1 MPQTF
6 AQYLIERVLP
16 TGMKVTKPVDKK
28 ELTRILTDVFRNHPD
43 KYPQV
48 VSDLKRLGDK
58 FSTYEGLSF
67 GMDDIS
73 TPNKAKRDA
82 IITDY
87 KSRMDKAKT
96 PEERLRLL
104 QEVQDKVVA
113 NDMTPGDT
121 QGNSNLMVTSGG
133 MGGKRF
139 QLLKTRTSP
148 VVFKDHK
155 GDLVPE
161 IVGKSYAEGLNPL
174 DYWNNAA
181 EARSNLVQ
189 GQVQTSEP
197 GVINKI
203 THNLMGSIVISA
215 EDCGTK
221 QGVQLFT
228 KDEDVIDRYLA
239 ADAGKFKR
247 NTLVTSEVQQELLR
261 DKVEKIQ
268 VRSPQ
273 TCEAQDNTVCKR
285 CMGLSISHRKNLTI
299 GSNVG
304 TTSAGALSE
313 VSTQLVLSAKHS
325 TTLASK
331 KEDLSGMKGFNMVVN
346 MPKIYPN
353 EQLVCEVYGKI
364 ERLFVAPQGGK
375 YLWIR
380 ETKRVPD
387 RFIEQAA
394 LVENRGR
401 LWQYHIPPQRKLL
414 ADIKE
419 KAEVYPGKILT
430 DGNPNLKTI
439 ARLQGLGLARSAAT
453 HLTQTVYKNTGH
465 NLDRRHFEMLSRAM
479 LNYVKLDKV
488 PVNFPLQLGE
498 TVHYNKLKALVDKL
512 PRRAMELD
520 QALGKVLAEDLHGV
534 TIGTTLTPVVAEHLS
549 QFGVKRVQITD
560 DLELTAVVTP
570 ITRAQNQDSDNWLAK
585 LNHRYLK
592 SSITEAAQQGQSQAL
607 RTYSPHAA
615 YAYGA
620 EMTDKDEKG
629 RY

>member
-1 MPQTF
+1 MAQTF
-6 AQYLIERVLP
+6 AQYLIERILP
-16 TGMKVTKPVDKK
+16 SGMKLTKPVDKK
-28 ELTRILTDVFRNHPD
+28 ELTRLLTEVFRSHQEQ
-43 KYPQV
+43 YPQV

-73 TPNKAKRDA
+73 TPNKAKRDTLVA
-82 IITDY
+82 SY
-87 KSRMDKAKT
+87 KTKLDKAKT

-113 NDMTPGDT
+113 NDMTPGNT
-121 QGNSNLMVTSGG
+121 EGNSNLMVTSGG

-161 IVGKSYAEGLNPL
+161 IVGRSYAEGLSPL
-174 DYWNNAA
+174 DYWHNAA

-203 THNLMGSIVISA
+203 THNLMGSMVISA
-215 EDCGTK
+215 EDCGTR
-221 QGVQLFT
+221 QGIQLYT
-228 KDEDVIDRYLA
+228 KDEDVLDRYLA
-239 ADAGKFKR
+239 VDTGKFKR

-261 DKVEKIQ
+261 SKLEKIL

-273 TCEAQDNTVCKR
+273 TCEAAENTLCKK
-285 CMGLSISHRKNLTI
+285 CMGLSISHRKELGI

-325 TTLASK
+325 TTLATK
-331 KEDLSGMKGFNMVVN
+331 KQDLSGMKGFNMVVN
-346 MPKIYPN
+346 MPRTYPN
-353 EQLVCEVYGKI
+353 EQLVCEVYGTI
-364 ERLFVAPQGGK
+364 ERIFLAPQGGK

-380 ETKRVPD
+380 ETRRVPEK
-387 RFIEQAA
+387 FIEMAA

-414 ADIKE
+414 SEIQE
-419 KAEVYPGKILT
+419 KASVFPGKILT

-439 ARLQGLGLARSAAT
+439 ARLQGLGMARAAAT
-453 HLTQTVYKNTGH
+453 NLTQTVYKNTGH
-465 NLDRRHFEMLSRAM
+465 NLDRRHFEMLSRSM
-479 LNYVKLDKV
+479 LNYVRLERV
-488 PVNFPLQLGE
+488 PVDFPLQRGE
-498 TVHYNKLKALVDKL
+498 TVHYNKLKALVNKL
-512 PRRAMELD
+512 PRQRMPLE

-534 TIGTTLTPVVAEHLS
+534 TIGTEITPVVSEHL
-549 QFGVKRVQITD
+549 QQHGVKQVQTTA
-560 DLELTAVVTP
+560 DLELTPVVTP
-570 ITRAQNQDSDNWLAK
+570 ITRAQNLDSDNWLAK

-592 SSITEAAQQGQSQAL
+592 STLTEAAQQGQSQPL
-607 RTYSPHAA
+607 RTFSPHAA
-615 YAYGA
+615 YAYGS
-620 EMTDKDEKG
+620 ELTDQEDNG